1 MPLENTYRDKL
12 IEERFARDKERI
24 ENHEEHMKEQD
35 KERREIRELTIEM
48 SEMIKRHDER
58 LTDHGTRIKAMETK
72 PGKRWDMVIDKVINA
87 IVAACVA
94 WLMTK
99 GA

>member
-1 MPLENTYRDKL
+1 MENQLRDRL
-12 IEERFARDKERI
+12 YDERFARDKERI
-24 ENHEEHMKEQD
+24 ERHEEHMKEQD
-35 KERREIRELTIEM
+35 AERKELRELTIEM

-58 LTDHGTRIKAMETK
+58 IADQGARIKAMEQK
-72 PGKRWDMVIDKVINA
+72 PGRRWDMVIDKIVNA
-87 IVAACVA
+87 VVAACVA

>member
-1 MPLENTYRDKL
+1 MENQLRDKL
-12 IEERFARDKERI
+12 YDERFQRDKERI
-24 ENHEEHMKEQD
+24 EEHERHMKEQD
-35 KERREIRELTIEM
+35 AERKELRELTIEM

-58 LTDHGTRIKAMETK
+58 ITEHGTRITAMEQK
-72 PGKRWDMVIDKVINA
+72 PGRRWDMVIDKVVNA

>member
-1 MPLENTYRDKL
+1 MENQLREKL
-12 IEERFARDKERI
+12 YDERFARDKERI
-24 ENHEEHMKEQD
+24 ERHEEHMKEQD
-35 KERREIRELTIEM
+35 AERKELRELTIEM

-58 LTDHGTRIKAMETK
+58 ILDHGARLKAIETK
-72 PGKRWDMVIDKVINA
+72 PGKRWDMVIDKIVNA
-87 IVAACVA
+87 VVAACVA

>member
-1 MPLENTYRDKL
+1 MENTYRDKL
-12 IEERFARDKERI
+12 IDERFARDKERI
-24 ENHEEHMKEQD
+24 ESHEKHMDVQD
-35 KERREIRELTIEM
+35 RERQEIRELTLEIGAM
-48 SEMIKRHDER
+48 VKRHDESIR
-58 LTDHGTRIKAMETK
+58 DHSTRIKAIETK

>member
-1 MPLENTYRDKL
+1 MENQLRDKL
-12 IEERFARDKERI
+12 YDERFQRDKERI
-24 ENHEEHMKEQD
+24 EEHERHMKEQD
-35 KERREIRELTIEM
+35 AERKVLRELTIEM

-58 LTDHGTRIKAMETK
+58 ITEHGTRITAMEQK
-72 PGKRWDMVIDKVINA
+72 PGRRWDMVIDKVVNA
-87 IVAACVA
+87 VVAACVA

>member
-1 MPLENTYRDKL
+1 MENQYRDQL
-12 IEERFARDKERI
+12 IDERFARDKERI
-24 ENHEEHMKEQD
+24 EQHEKHMDEQD
-35 KERREIRELTIEM
+35 AERREIKELTIRMGELLD
-48 SEMIKRHDER
+48 KHDEKIEK
-58 LTDHGTRIKAMETK
+58 HEKRIETLEQK
-72 PGKRWDMVIDKVINA
+72 PSRRWDMVIDKVINA